1 MPRAIWTGSI
11 TFGLV
16 SIPIRLHTAVR
27 EHKVHFHQLAP
38 DGSRVKYKR
47 VSEKSG
53 REVDYDKIT
62 RGFETSK
69 GKFVEF
75 EPGELEALAPAATK
89 TIDIDDFVPLPDIDP
104 IYFDRTY
111 HLEPSGEGASHSYTL
126 LAAVMD
132 ERERVGIGTIVI
144 RERQH
149 LAAVRPYGKG
159 LALSTLHF
167 ADEIVDQRDIDGI
180 PTRTA
185 SVSPKEKKLAVQI
198 LDSLETE
205 WKPERYHD
213 SYEEQLHDVID
224 AKKKGKVIEVEDEE
238 PSAKV
243 LDLMEALQ
251 ASLDS
256 AGGRKRAAGS
266 SPKAATRTTKKPAKK
281 PGKKQPAKKKAASRR
296 RAS

>member
-1 MPRAIWTGSI
+1 MPMPRAIWTGSI

-62 RGFETSK
+62 RGYETSK
-69 GKFVEF
+69 GKYVEF
-75 EPGELEALAPAATK
+75 ESGELEELAPAATK
-89 TIDIDDFVPLPDIDP
+89 TIEIEDFVPLPDIDP

-111 HLEPSGEGASHSYTL
+111 HLAPSGDGAEHSYAL
-126 LAAVMD
+126 LASVMD
-132 ERERVGIGTIVI
+132 ERERIGIGTIVI

-149 LAAVRPYGKG
+149 LAAIRPYGKG
-159 LALSTLHF
+159 LALTTLHF
-167 ADEIVDQRDIDGI
+167 ADEIVDQSDLDGI
-180 PTRTA
+180 PTRKPT
-185 SVSPKEKKLAVQI
+185 VSPKEKKLAVQI
-198 LDSLETE
+198 LDALETD
-205 WKPERYHD
+205 WKPSRYHD
-213 SYEEQLHDVID
+213 TYEEQLHDVID
-224 AKKKGKVIEVEDEE
+224 AKKKGKVLEVEEEE

-251 ASLDS
+251 ASLES
-256 AGGRKRAAGS
+256 AGGSRKGS
-266 SPKAATRTTKKPAKK
+266 RTRKAAKKR
-281 PGKKQPAKKKAASRR
+281 PGKKSAAKKRPAKKKAASRR
-296 RAS
+296 SA

>member
-1 MPRAIWTGSI
+1 MPRAIWSGSI

-38 DGSRVKYKR
+38 DGSRIKYKR

-62 RGFETSK
+62 RGYETGK
-69 GKFVEF
+69 GRYVEF
-75 EPGELEALAPAATK
+75 EPGELESLAPAVTK
-89 TIDIDDFVPLPDIDP
+89 TIEIEDFVPLPDIDP

-111 HLEPSGEGASHSYTL
+111 HLEPSGEGASHAYAL

-132 ERERVGIGTIVI
+132 EKERIGIGTIVI

-149 LAAVRPYGKG
+149 LAAIRPYGKG
-159 LALSTLHF
+159 LALTTLHF
-167 ADEIVDQRDIDGI
+167 ADEVVDQSELEGI
-180 PTRTA
+180 PSRRP
-185 SVSPKEKKLAVQI
+185 SISPKEKKLAVQI
-198 LDSLETE
+198 LDSLETD
-205 WKPERYHD
+205 WKPQRYHD
-213 SYEEQLHDVID
+213 TYEEQLHDVIE
-224 AKKKGKVIEVEDEE
+224 AKKQGKEIEVEEEE

-251 ASLDS
+251 ASLES
-256 AGGRKRAAGS
+256 AGGRKKTSGAKRKASKRSAKKTTG
-266 SPKAATRTTKKPAKK
+266 KAAKKR
-281 PGKKQPAKKKAASRR
+281 PAKKKAASRKS
-296 RAS
+296 A

>member
-1 MPRAIWTGSI
+1 MPRAIWSGSI

-38 DGSRVKYKR
+38 DGSRIKYKR

-69 GKFVEF
+69 GRYVEF
-75 EPGELEALAPAATK
+75 EAGELEELAPAATK
-89 TIDIDDFVPLPDIDP
+89 TIEIEDFVPLPDIDP

-111 HLEPSGEGASHSYTL
+111 HLEPSGDGAGHAYAL

-132 ERERVGIGTIVI
+132 EKERIGIGTIVI

-149 LAAVRPYGKG
+149 LAAIRPFGKG
-159 LALSTLHF
+159 LALTTLHF
-167 ADEIVDQRDIDGI
+167 ADEIVDQSDLDGI
-180 PTRTA
+180 PSRRP
-185 SVSPKEKKLAVQI
+185 SISPKEKKLAVQI
-198 LDSLETE
+198 LDSLETD
-205 WKPERYHD
+205 WKPQRYHD
-213 SYEEQLHDVID
+213 TYEEQLHDVIE
-224 AKKKGKVIEVEDEE
+224 AKKKGKVIEIEEEE

-251 ASLDS
+251 ASLES
-256 AGGRKRAAGS
+256 AGGRKRTSKRTSKSTA
-266 SPKAATRTTKKPAKK
+266 KKATRKSARKR
-281 PGKKQPAKKKAASRR
+281 PAKKKAASRKS
-296 RAS
+296 A

>member
-1 MPRAIWTGSI
+1 MPRAIWSGSI

-38 DGSRVKYKR
+38 DGSRIKYKR

-53 REVDYDKIT
+53 REVDYEKIT
-62 RGFETSK
+62 RGYETSK
-69 GKFVEF
+69 GKYVEF
-75 EPGELEALAPAATK
+75 ESGELESLAPTATK
-89 TIDIDDFVPLPDIDP
+89 TIEIEDFVPLPDVDP

-111 HLEPSGEGASHSYTL
+111 HLEPSGDGAAHAYAL
-126 LAAVMD
+126 LAAVME

-167 ADEIVDQRDIDGI
+167 ADEIVDQSDLDGI
-180 PTRTA
+180 PSRKP
-185 SVSPKEKKLAVQI
+185 SVSAKEKKLAVQI
-198 LDSLETE
+198 LDALETD
-205 WKPERYHD
+205 WKPSRYHD
-213 SYEEQLHDVID
+213 TYEEQLHDVID
-224 AKKKGKVIEVEDEE
+224 AKKKGKVIEVEEEE

-256 AGGRKRAAGS
+256 AGGRKKTTKRAA
-266 SPKAATRTTKKPAKK
+266 KKRTAKK
-281 PGKKQPAKKKAASRR
+281 SARKRPAKKKAASRKS
-296 RAS
+296 A

>member
-62 RGFETSK
+62 RGYETSK
-69 GKFVEF
+69 GKYVEF
-75 EPGELEALAPAATK
+75 ESRELEQLAPVATK
-89 TIDIDDFVPLPDIDP
+89 TIEIEDFVPLPDIDP

-111 HLEPSGEGASHSYTL
+111 HLEPSGDGAAHSYGL

-149 LAAVRPYGKG
+149 LAAIRPYGKG

-167 ADEIVDQRDIDGI
+167 ADEIVDQSDLDGI
-180 PTRTA
+180 PSRKP

-198 LDSLETE
+198 LDALETD

-213 SYEEQLHDVID
+213 TYEEQLHDVID
-224 AKKKGKVIEVEDEE
+224 AKKKGKVIEVEEEE

-251 ASLDS
+251 ASLDA
-256 AGGRKRAAGS
+256 AGGRKGSKRRKTAKSRPAKKTGAMKAGIKRPS
-266 SPKAATRTTKKPAKK
+266 NKKAATP
-281 PGKKQPAKKKAASRR
+281 R
-296 RAS
+296 RA

>member
-27 EHKVHFHQLAP
+27 EHKIHFHQLAP
-38 DGSRVKYKR
+38 DGSRIKYKR

-53 REVDYDKIT
+53 REVDYEKIT
-62 RGFETSK
+62 RGYETSK
-69 GKFVEF
+69 GKYVEF
-75 EPGELEALAPAATK
+75 ESGELESLAPTATK
-89 TIDIDDFVPLPDIDP
+89 TIEIEDFVPLPDIDP

-111 HLEPSGEGASHSYTL
+111 HLEPSGDGAAHSYAL

-167 ADEIVDQRDIDGI
+167 ADEIVEQSDLDGI
-180 PTRTA
+180 PSRRPT
-185 SVSPKEKKLAVQI
+185 VSPKEKKLAIQI
-198 LDSLETE
+198 LDALETD
-205 WKPERYHD
+205 WKPARYHD
-213 SYEEQLHDVID
+213 TYEEQLHDVIA
-224 AKKKGKVIEVEDEE
+224 AKKKGTVIEVEEEE

-251 ASLDS
+251 ASLDA
-256 AGGRKRAAGS
+256 AGGRAKGSKARKSARKRPTTKATKQRPA
-266 SPKAATRTTKKPAKK
+266 KKQAATR
-281 PGKKQPAKKKAASRR
+281 R
-296 RAS
+296 RA

>member
-1 MPRAIWTGSI
+1 MPRAIWSGSI

-62 RGFETSK
+62 RGYETSK
-69 GKFVEF
+69 GKYVEF
-75 EPGELEALAPAATK
+75 ESGELDALAPTATK
-89 TIDIDDFVPLPDIDP
+89 TIEIEDFVPLPDVDP

-111 HLEPSGEGASHSYTL
+111 HLEPSGDGAAHSYAL

-149 LAAVRPYGKG
+149 LAAIRPYGKG
-159 LALSTLHF
+159 LALTTLHF
-167 ADEIVDQRDIDGI
+167 ADEIVEQSDLDGI
-180 PTRTA
+180 PSRRP
-185 SVSPKEKKLAVQI
+185 SISPKEKKLAVQI
-198 LDSLETE
+198 LDSLETD
-205 WKPERYHD
+205 WKPARYHD
-213 SYEEQLHDVID
+213 TYEEQLHDVID
-224 AKKKGKVIEVEDEE
+224 AKKKGKVIEVEEEE

-251 ASLDS
+251 ASLES
-256 AGGRKRAAGS
+256 AGGKKRASKRSAKKTTKKS
-266 SPKAATRTTKKPAKK
+266 AKKRPPKRKAATRKSA
-281 PGKKQPAKKKAASRR
+281 
-296 RAS
+296 